1 MKQIH
6 HLLVCVEN
14 HPFFVEHGPVSVVVK
29 RAVLNLSQEVLSVNH
44 LKLCHI
50 APSAIKNGQLATVCC
65 VFQEECRVVFLFHES
80 QSQRRVRQV
89 LVPFESKTQALVLSL
104 IDDRT
109 PLVSCIQVESSSLN
123 GDAPIADAHSS
134 RLTKFALLLVIVEKT
149 SDCLELRE
157 VNSANYGTLLG
168 DTYLL

>member
-1 MKQIH
+1 M
-6 HLLVCVEN
+6 
-14 HPFFVEHGPVSVVVK
+14 
-29 RAVLNLSQEVLSVNH
+29 
-44 LKLCHI
+44 
-50 APSAIKNGQLATVCC
+50 
-65 VFQEECRVVFLFHES
+65 
-80 QSQRRVRQV
+80 
-89 LVPFESKTQALVLSL
+89 PFESKTQALVLSL
-104 IDDRT
+104 IDDRA